1 MPIENHVKFEK
12 VKTAPAASTVPGRPI
27 APGAVGGG
35 SKDLK
40 NNVGGFE
47 VNTQKLHA
55 AMEKQGMAPSS
66 KRDNGISKLRNNIR
80 KCVQGAN
87 RTVITS

>member
-12 VKTAPAASTVPGRPI
+12 VKTAQAASTVPGRPI

-35 SKDLK
+35 SKDPK
-40 NNVGGFE
+40 NNVGFE
-47 VNTQKLHA
+47 VNTQRLHA
-55 AMEKQGMAPSS
+55 AMEKQGVAPSS

>member
-1 MPIENHVKFEK
+1 M
-12 VKTAPAASTVPGRPI
+12 

-40 NNVGGFE
+40 NNFGGYE
-47 VNTQKLHA
+47 VNTQKLQA

-66 KRDNGISKLRNNIR
+66 KKDNGLSKLRNSIR

-87 RTVITS
+87 RTVITT